1 MAKASKSAPVTK
13 TRDEIIVD
21 LQKLISEKKSKIS
34 KITNSTYLTNQSF
47 KETTNSTSRNLNT
60 VTDSNEIVEILAM
73 LLQKA
78 NAHAEAATRL
88 GVKASEFKHQGY
100 TLNEWETDL
109 KTRLNK
115 ISISSEK
122 KKLADLEARL
132 AALESPE
139 LKAQREL
146 DDIMNALN
154 EE

>member
-1 MAKASKSAPVTK
+1 MAKAAKTTVAK

-21 LQKLISEKKSKIS
+21 LQQLIAEKKSQIS

-47 KETTNSTSRNLNT
+47 KETPNSTSTNLNT
-60 VTDSNEIVEILAM
+60 VTDANSIVDILAV
-73 LLQKA
+73 LLQKS
-78 NAHAEAATRL
+78 NAHTEAASRL
-88 GVKASEFKHQGY
+88 GVKAAEFKHQGY

-122 KKLADLEARL
+122 KKLADLESRL

-146 DDIMNALN
+146 DDIMKLLN

>member
-1 MAKASKSAPVTK
+1 MAKAAKSTVAK

-21 LQKLISEKKSKIS
+21 LQQLIAEKKSKIS
-34 KITNSTYLTNQSF
+34 KITNATYLTNQSF
-47 KETTNSTSRNLNT
+47 KETANSTSRNLNT
-60 VTDSNEIVEILAM
+60 VTDSNEIVEILAIV
-73 LLQKA
+73 LQKA
-78 NAHAEAATRL
+78 NAHTEAATRL
-88 GVKASEFKHQGY
+88 GVKAAEFKHQGY

-122 KKLADLEARL
+122 KKLAELEARL

-146 DDIMNALN
+146 DEIMRALN

>member
-60 VTDSNEIVEILAM
+60 VTDSNEIVEILAI